1 MAKRSGRK
9 VYRNSTNAKKKRAK
23 KAAGILISIIIFA
36 ILVFVGYSVAK
47 PIVNYFSTESDNQG
61 DVLPW
66 TPPIADSAESE
77 EDQNINDGSVDENN
91 DPSDE
96 TEISDEQLQSSI
108 YDGFTAYMLPDDALV
123 SQSKLNDYINRAKSE
138 GYNAVLVTM
147 KSKGGKIHYATESEF
162 AAMDESVIVGSLTAN
177 QIVDSIKNSG
187 MYAIAVLN
195 LLEDNSRYGE
205 NRDGSYH
212 NSDGS
217 TWLDNSVA
225 NGGKPWL
232 SPFENDTVSYIAFLV
247 NEVTSAGFD
256 AVVSDG
262 LSFPA
267 FRNSDLNLIGEA
279 VKSSERYES
288 LLNIV
293 NVTNSVT
300 SSRNVANIISVNAAN
315 VLNGSDEV
323 FKPERLREGTPVIVE
338 FFPEEL
344 GNTVIYDNQEIV
356 LSDMS
361 DSEKFD
367 VVFSIL
373 NELEKDRLELIPL
386 IRHKDYDQAEF
397 DKIITILINEDYVSY
412 IVQ

>member
-23 KAAGILISIIIFA
+23 KAAGVFISIIIFA

-47 PIVNYFSTESDNQG
+47 PIVNYFSMESDNQG
-61 DVLPW
+61 NVMPW
-66 TPPIADSAESE
+66 TPPIADNAEASGVQNEVLDSESESNTVSAEE
-77 EDQNINDGSVDENN
+77 EQTEEQKQNLIN
-91 DPSDE
+91 
-96 TEISDEQLQSSI
+96 
-108 YDGFTAYMLPDDALV
+108 DGFTAYMLPDDALT

-147 KSKGGKIHYATESEF
+147 KSKGGKINYATESEF
-162 AAMDESVIVGSLTAN
+162 ALKDESVISGTLTAN
-177 QIVDSIKNSG
+177 QVADSIRSSG

-217 TWLDNSVA
+217 TGLDNSVS

-232 SPFENDTVSYIAFLV
+232 SPFENDTVSYIAFLA
-247 NEVTSAGFD
+247 NEITSAGFD

-262 LSFPA
+262 LSFPV
-267 FRNSDLNLIGEA
+267 FRNSDLNLIGES
-279 VKSSERYES
+279 VKSPERYKS
-288 LLNIV
+288 LINII
-293 NVTNSVT
+293 NVINSVT
-300 SSRNVANIISVNAAN
+300 SSRNIENIVLINAAD
-315 VLNGSDEV
+315 VLNGKEEV
-323 FKPERLREGTPVIVE
+323 FKPELLSEGTSVIVE
-338 FFPEEL
+338 FSPDEL
-344 GNTVIYDNQEIV
+344 SNTVIFDNQEIV
-356 LSDMS
+356 LSDMT

-373 NELEKDRLELIPL
+373 NELEKDRLQLIPM
-386 IRHKDYDQAEF
+386 IRHNDYDQAEF

-412 IVQ
+412 VVQ